1 MNDPHRDTV
10 DIDAK
15 SIKLIEKNSSVAIG
29 SNTIDD
35 SQEAFS
41 SESKPTSVDERA
53 LLRKIDLHLIPWLA
67 LLYLLNFLDRSNIG
81 NARVG
86 AVTTLPNSSYA
97 HSDIYQLY
105 NMEADIHITDT
116 QYLIALTTFF
126 FPYSFFE
133 VMSEGWFPLI
143 CHLTSSLITFRCPAM
158 CYSEG
163 FAHQGG

>member
-15 SIKLIEKNSSVAIG
+15 SIKLTEKNNSVAIG

-35 SQEAFS
+35 SQEAFG

-53 LLRKIDLHLIPWLA
+53 LLRKIDLHLIPWLT

-86 AVTTLPNSSYA
+86 AVTTLPNSSCA
-97 HSDIYQLY
+97 HSDMYQLY

-133 VMSEGWFPLI
+133 VTSEGWFPLI
-143 CHLTSSLITFRCPAM
+143 CYLTSSLIAFRCPAM
-158 CYSEG
+158 CY
-163 FAHQGG
+163 